1 METWLERSAGVLARY
16 ALLLALR
23 YLTARITAKAKPRT
37 RTESA
42 TAASRLLWNSAKMA
56 SGMVWVT
63 PLKLPAKMIVAPNS
77 PSAQAVSAPATS
89 AGQGYCDPEESP
101 PVAGPIDHGSLL
113 YRPVYRAETRRGLPD
128 VERGGH
134 WRSRLLPRPRS

>member
-1 METWLERSAGVLARY
+1 
-16 ALLLALR
+16 
-23 YLTARITAKAKPRT
+23 
-37 RTESA
+37 
-42 TAASRLLWNSAKMA
+42 MA

-113 YRPVYRAETRRGLPD
+113 YRPVYRAETRCGLPD

-134 WRSRLLPRPRS
+134 EDLGHHHGRGREAQGDAEDVQVLSHQAEPPECQQQRDARRARR